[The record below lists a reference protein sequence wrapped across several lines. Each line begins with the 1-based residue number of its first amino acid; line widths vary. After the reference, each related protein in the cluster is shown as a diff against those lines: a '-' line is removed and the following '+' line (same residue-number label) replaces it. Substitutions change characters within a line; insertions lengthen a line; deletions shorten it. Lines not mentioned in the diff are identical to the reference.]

1 MSNDDYNFLPPCTSS
16 GMAMPYSFRTIT
28 TTGTGTGRVPQV
40 SVGSS
45 ANLDMYD
52 HIGRGRMLMQI
63 SNEVKL
69 LEDRLIFYTKEYEEI
84 RSQIKNIRAILGMP
98 RQPEGQ
104 DMKMSLALKELALE
118 LDKRADVFGNIDP
131 MIKL

>member
-1 MSNDDYNFLPPCTSS
+1 MSNDDYNFLPSCTSS
-16 GMAMPYSFRTIT
+16 GMAMYSNGTIT
-28 TTGTGTGRVPQV
+28 TTGRVPQV
-40 SVGSS
+40 SVGNS

-52 HIGRGRMLMQI
+52 HIGQRGRVLMPL

-69 LEDRLIFYTKEYEEI
+69 LEDRLIFYTKEYEDI
-84 RSQIKNIRAILGMP
+84 RSQILNIRAILGMP

-104 DMKMSLALKELALE
+104 DMKMSIALKELALE